1 MSRHFAEMPSS
12 SASRWQKQLNS
23 AFPRNA
29 RSIPD
34 QPRDIEVWVRIVWE
48 HDGEMSHMGRA
59 TCWTDRVVFVEFG
72 DERLATI
79 GVWVKPG
86 DVRRQLLVI
95 DPYQYR
101 WL

>member
-12 SASRWQKQLNS
+12 SASHWQEQRNS

-34 QPRDIEVWVRIVWE
+34 QPRDIDVWVKVVWE
-48 HDGEMSHMGRA
+48 RDGEMWHQGRA
-59 TCWTDRVVFVEFG
+59 TRWTDRVVFVEFG

-79 GVWVKPG
+79 GVWVKPY
-86 DVRRQLLVI
+86 DVRR
-95 DPYQYR
+95 R
-101 WL
+101 